1 MAVVAA
7 RYSDEELEEF
17 KELIEEKIIKT
28 KQEVDFL
35 KSQITESH
43 ENSSSQHS
51 GDWTDESSLHTEME
65 FISNSLLRQ
74 QQFLRNLELAHMRV
88 QNKTYGICS
97 ITGQLID
104 KGRLRL
110 VPHATKSVEA
120 KNARPVIATSPN
132 HAASENGSRL
142 MDEEMSIKPEE
153 RVQMQK
159 EYFENI

>member
-1 MAVVAA
+1 MALTAA

-17 KELIEEKIIKT
+17 KSLIEEKIIKT
-28 KQEVDFL
+28 TQEVEFL

-43 ENSSSQHS
+43 ENSASQHS

-88 QNKTYGICS
+88 HNKTYGICS

-104 KGRLRL
+104 KERLRL

-120 KNARPVIATSPN
+120 KNARPIINPQHSASDNSP
-132 HAASENGSRL
+132 RL
-142 MDEEMSIKPEE
+142 TDEELVIKPEE
-153 RVQMQK
+153 RVQLQK
-159 EYFENI
+159 EFFENI

>member
-1 MAVVAA
+1 MALSSA

-17 KELIEEKIIKT
+17 KGLIEEKITKT
-28 KQEVDFL
+28 KQEVEFL

-43 ENSSSQHS
+43 ENSQHS

-88 QNKTYGICS
+88 HNKTYGICS

-104 KGRLRL
+104 KERLRL

-120 KNARPVIATSPN
+120 KNARPIVNSPN
-132 HAASENGSRL
+132 TVSDNSPRL
-142 MDEEMSIKPEE
+142 TDEELVIKPEE
-153 RVQMQK
+153 RVQLQK
-159 EYFENI
+159 EFFENI